1 MFLVG
6 PSEVQATARAR
17 RYASEADDLALI
29 DRVAHG
35 DRAAFDLLFRRY
47 GPRLRRFLERTTQ
60 QRPHLIDEIL
70 NDTMLVIWRKAGSF
84 DLRSK
89 VSTWILGIALRRSL
103 KARERAARVAFID
116 HADPTEPATE
126 PDEHLSRRE
135 LRADLDRALESLSP
149 EHRAVVELTH
159 FEGYS
164 YPEIAGILGCPVDTV
179 KTRMFHA
186 RRRLRALLADRR
198 EDAA

>member
-1 MFLVG
+1 MFLVK
-6 PSEVQATARAR
+6 PNEVQTATRAR
-17 RYASEADDLALI
+17 RYATETDDLVLI
-29 DRVAHG
+29 DRVARG
-35 DRAAFDLLFRRY
+35 DRVAFDLLFRRY
-47 GPRLRRFLERTTQ
+47 GPRLRRFLERTT

-84 DLRSK
+84 DVRSK
-89 VSTWILGIALRRSL
+89 VSTWILGIALRRGL
-103 KARERAARVAFID
+103 KARERAARVPFLD
-116 HADPTEPATE
+116 QGEPTEPTTG
-126 PDEHLSRRE
+126 PDEHLSRKE

-164 YPEIAGILGCPVDTV
+164 YPEIATILGCPVDTV

>member
-1 MFLVG
+1 MLFC
-6 PSEVQATARAR
+6 
-17 RYASEADDLALI
+17 RY
-29 DRVAHG
+29 R
-35 DRAAFDLLFRRY
+35 
-47 GPRLRRFLERTTQ
+47 PRLRRFLERTT

-84 DLRSK
+84 EVRSK
-89 VSTWILGIALRRSL
+89 VSTWILGIAMRRSL
-103 KARERAARVAFID
+103 KVRERAARLALLD
-116 HADPTEPATE
+116 HGQPAEPATE
-126 PDEHLSRRE
+126 PDEHLARKE

-159 FEGYS
+159 FDGYS
-164 YPEIAGILGCPVDTV
+164 YREIAAILGCPVDTV

>member
-1 MFLVG
+1 MFLVR
-6 PSEVQATARAR
+6 PSEVQAAARAR
-17 RYASEADDLALI
+17 RYAPEADDLALI
-29 DRVAHG
+29 DRVARG
-35 DRAAFDLLFRRY
+35 DRAAFDMLFRRY
-47 GPRLRRFLERTTQ
+47 GPRLRRFIERTT

-84 DLRSK
+84 DERSK
-89 VSTWILGIALRRSL
+89 VSTWILGIALRRGL
-103 KARERAARVAFID
+103 RARERAARVAFID
-116 HADPTEPATE
+116 HAEPAEPATE
-126 PDEHLSRRE
+126 PDEHLSRKE

-164 YPEIAGILGCPVDTV
+164 YPEIAAIVGCPVDTV